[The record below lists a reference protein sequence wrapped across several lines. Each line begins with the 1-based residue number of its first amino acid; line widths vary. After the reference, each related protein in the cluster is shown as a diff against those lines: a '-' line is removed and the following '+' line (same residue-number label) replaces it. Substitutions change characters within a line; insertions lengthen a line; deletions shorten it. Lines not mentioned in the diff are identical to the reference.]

1 MGAWRTALAY
11 SVLNA
16 ALLLLVRIP
25 AEEAALRAYGQQ
37 GEHATLTG

>member
-1 MGAWRTALAY
+1 MVFGATITAVVF

-25 AEEAALRAYGQQ
+25 AEERALEAYS
-37 GEHATLTG
+37 ATVG